1 MEHPE
6 DTPESSPSTDVSG
19 DSGYQSLSP
28 TVSDHGTSI
37 VGNTRKPRRSKS
49 DMVALGI
56 WEDDVDE
63 VITMEKRGDDL
74 FIHLRWFGRFVCNG
88 IGKTVPQ
95 RSTKTIL

>member
-1 MEHPE
+1 
-6 DTPESSPSTDVSG
+6 
-19 DSGYQSLSP
+19 
-28 TVSDHGTSI
+28 
-37 VGNTRKPRRSKS
+37 
-49 DMVALGI
+49 MVALGI